1 MVGGLYWKNL
11 EEDRV
16 YLEWVAVKNKYQKI
30 ALSKRLMS
38 DFYKRMTH
46 VGITHITVGFYAQEF
61 FFKNGFKIEKQYGG
75 MVKKL

>member
-1 MVGGLYWKNL
+1 M
-11 EEDRV
+11 V
-16 YLEWVAVKNKYQKI
+16 YLEWVAVKYKYQKI

-46 VGITHITVGFYAQEF
+46 LGITHITVGFYAQEF